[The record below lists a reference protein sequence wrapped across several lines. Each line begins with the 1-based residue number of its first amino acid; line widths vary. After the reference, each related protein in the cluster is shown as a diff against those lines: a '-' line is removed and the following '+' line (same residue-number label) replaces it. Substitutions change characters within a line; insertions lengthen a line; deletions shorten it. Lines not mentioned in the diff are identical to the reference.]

1 MRLGSQLELQTLE
14 LDQYLEFGTLL
25 DMHQE
30 LRTFGS
36 YWDLELEEMQNPAY
50 QSDKTR
56 NLVDVLALQILLK
69 IYTTYL

>member
-14 LDQYLEFGTLL
+14 LNQYLEFGTSL
-25 DMHQE
+25 DMHLE

-36 YWDLELEEMQNPAY
+36 YWDLELKEMQNPAH

-56 NLVDVLALQILLK
+56 SWCK
-69 IYTTYL
+69 FFFKYTQPIFKR

>member
-14 LDQYLEFGTLL
+14 LNQYLEFGTLL
-25 DMHQE
+25 DMHLE

-36 YWDLELEEMQNPAY
+36 YWDLELKEMQNPAH

-56 NLVDVLALQILLK
+56 KLVDVLAL
-69 IYTTYL
+69 